1 MCLRNQLAG
10 QADDKIRINIKCL
23 SLNARDLQI
32 ATNNYPAPHD
42 VPKGVIPVSGRSNE
56 CSGLIVDGSGVVE
69 AVGDEVTL
77 FKVGDRVAP
86 VFPQGHDY
94 VSIGSIFHKDELLI
108 TGGGYGSEKSETRPR
123 RGDRRGSC

>member
-1 MCLRNQLAG
+1 MKQYILAHRDGIEGLELQTDVSIPPLRGAKDVCASNEKSTG
-10 QADDKIRINIKCL
+10 EADDQIRINIKCL

-32 ATNNYPAPHD
+32 ATNDYPAPHD

-56 CSGLIVDGSGVVE
+56 HTRLTLDGSGVVE
-69 AVGDEVTL
+69 AVGEEVTL

-94 VSIGSIFHKDELLI
+94 VSI
-108 TGGGYGSEKSETRPR
+108 
-123 RGDRRGSC
+123 